1 MVGMRFRIVG
11 LLAACAALVV
21 LSGVAGAAVRLE
33 WRLAKGKTYYQRAVM
48 DQQITQT
55 VMEQEQKM
63 EQAFGI
69 GQKLQVLDVDAQGNM
84 RIQHTYLW
92 TRVKQDNPLVQVDYD
107 SSKSSPVPAGAEGFA
122 ALVGQSYTVMLTPQ
136 GKVLDVNGVEQVSE
150 AVLKRLPGGAGAL
163 AMNPVAMYIDKERVK
178 QMTESN
184 MAIYPDKPVSAGD
197 SWSREMAV
205 MTGWR
210 MIVQSKWTLQKEEAD
225 VATIGVA
232 STLRCDPNGPPMEA
246 GGLTLKADLAGTQE
260 GTVQVAEA
268 TGLVTGSKQ
277 RQQLKGEIKAIT
289 TPDQPPM
296 MVMPMTVNSEITGEM
311 SEQMWKTG
319 QP

>member
-1 MVGMRFRIVG
+1 MTNTRLRWTASAASLIVV
-11 LLAACAALVV
+11 AALCG
-21 LSGVAGAAVRLE
+21 SSMAATRLE
-33 WRLAKGKTYYQRAVM
+33 WKLAKGKTYYQKAVM

-92 TRVKQDNPLVQVDYD
+92 TRVKQNNPMIQVDYD
-107 SSKSSPVPAGAEGFA
+107 SSQSSPVPAGAEGFA
-122 ALVGQSYTVMLTPQ
+122 ALVGQSYTIKLTPQ
-136 GKVLDVNGVEQVSE
+136 GKVLDVNGVEQVRE
-150 AVLKRLPGGAGAL
+150 AVLKKLPGGVDAL
-163 AMNPVAMYIDKERVK
+163 EMNPVAMYIDKERVK

-184 MAIYPDKPVSAGD
+184 MGIYPDKPVSPGD
-197 SWSREMAV
+197 SWSREMTV
-205 MTGWR
+205 MMGWR
-210 MIVQSKWTLQKEEAD
+210 IIVQSKWTLQKEGAG

-232 STLRCDPNGPPMEA
+232 STLRFDPSGPPMEA
-246 GGLTLKADLAGTQE
+246 AGMTLKGELTGTQE
-260 GTVQVAEA
+260 GTLQVVEA
-268 TGLVTGSKQ
+268 TGLVAVSKQ

-296 MVMPMTVNSEITGEM
+296 MVMPMIINTELTGEM